1 MVLYTCPRC
10 NYSTI
15 QKNDYRKH
23 LNRKKPCIV
32 RNVNIP
38 LEICRKEFL
47 GVTNEKLLKNPKTL
61 THFTQNEQKKLK
73 TLTHFT
79 QNEQTRKKK
88 QNFYL

>member
-1 MVLYTCPRC
+1 MVLYTCPQVQLIQP
-10 NYSTI
+10 I

-47 GVTNEKLLKNPKTL
+47 GVTNEKLLKN
-61 THFTQNEQKKLK
+61 
-73 TLTHFT
+73 
-79 QNEQTRKKK
+79 
-88 QNFYL
+88 